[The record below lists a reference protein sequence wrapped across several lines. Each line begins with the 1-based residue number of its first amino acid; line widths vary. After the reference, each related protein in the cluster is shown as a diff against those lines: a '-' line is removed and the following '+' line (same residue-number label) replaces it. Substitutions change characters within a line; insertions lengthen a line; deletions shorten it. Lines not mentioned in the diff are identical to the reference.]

1 MFLFSRSGPY
11 LDEVDPS
18 IALESAG
25 GEGRLAQWRA
35 LRKFVVRTRPQIV
48 VSFLSYFSV
57 LTAVHAAAV
66 GARVVFNQQTP
77 MSAFLADGDYPWRR
91 GWRRMVFNLATRT
104 ANLTKRLSALAA
116 PASYATAKRKL
127 TLALLA
133 GAKDLL
139 AIAKAAQAHDA
150 NAARTSTK
158 RLVVD
163 SAKIRSTR
171 VVLAGKL
178 GLP

>member
-1 MFLFSRSGPY
+1 MTARLVSRTTM
-11 LDEVDPS
+11 L
-18 IALESAG
+18 ALIV
-25 GEGRLAQWRA
+25 LA
-35 LRKFVVRTRPQIV
+35 L
-48 VSFLSYFSV
+48 
-57 LTAVHAAAV
+57 AAALGTGVASARSHGFKQRFAPVNTAIRADGNSV
-66 GARVVFNQQTP
+66 GAELQSAAKQTDAQLAV
-77 MSAFLADGDYPWRR
+77 AFA
-91 GWRRMVFNLATRT
+91 NLATRT

-171 VVLAGKL
+171 VALAGKL